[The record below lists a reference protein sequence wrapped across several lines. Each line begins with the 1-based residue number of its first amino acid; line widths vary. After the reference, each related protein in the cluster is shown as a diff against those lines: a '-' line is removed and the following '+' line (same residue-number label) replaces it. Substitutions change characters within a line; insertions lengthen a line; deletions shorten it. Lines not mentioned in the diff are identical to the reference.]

1 MLLVVH
7 RVVVVVRRVVRGT
20 KYWCFVITALGW
32 IWLLGV
38 CVREIFM
45 SIVLSFNSYFFPK

>member
-38 CVREIFM
+38 CVREIFT
-45 SIVLSFNSYFFPK
+45 SIVLSFNSYFFQK